1 MALTNYLAQ
10 SVLGVL
16 VLTVLLGD
24 VTANRAG
31 ILIFVFAVWALQIW
45 WSPAWLDHFHL
56 GPAEWLW
63 RVGTYRRWQ
72 PLVKLRIRN

>member
-24 VTANRAG
+24 VTVNRAG

-45 WSPAWLDHFHL
+45 WSPAWLDHFRF
-56 GPAEWLW
+56 GPAEWL
-63 RVGTYRRWQ
+63 
-72 PLVKLRIRN
+72 